1 MRRKKAGKSIE
12 LADESGEIVGLT
24 TDPDKIRAG
33 RYNRATQKRRASKTW
48 TPYPASAEALGLQS
62 EEFRH
67 EVRIGQELSWRSG
80 ARGS

>member
-33 RYNRATQKRRASKTW
+33 RYNRATQKRRASKTGTRESSWASIRRVSPRSADW
-48 TPYPASAEALGLQS
+48 TGAILEEWSAG
-62 EEFRH
+62 
-67 EVRIGQELSWRSG
+67 VVI
-80 ARGS
+80 